1 MSNSAPTGNPTG
13 SPPRSLLFCASITLA
28 VILSVIGCTFFLL
41 IPTQSINVD
50 TVYEGF

>member
-1 MSNSAPTGNPTG
+1 MSKPNPAAT
-13 SPPRSLLFCASITLA
+13 PLFYASVALA
-28 VILSVIGCTFFLL
+28 VILSIICCTFFLL